1 MTTDAGGLA
10 NPGAQPI
17 DKDFRRRAWT
27 MVAVAMIGT
36 MCCSTSVVLVNI
48 GVFLRPL
55 EEAYGWSRGA
65 IVLSLSIAAL
75 SMAMVN
81 PLVGRLIDRYGVRPV
96 LILSLIGYGIAT
108 AAVPS
113 LIGVMDIWGL
123 YIAYAV
129 IAGVGA
135 GSNVIAYVRLLS
147 GWFGGPMN
155 HSRGLALG
163 LSSAG
168 VPLGHT
174 ISGPLAVLLIASFGW
189 ESGYWGLALMPLAIG
204 LPLAILM
211 VRAAPNETTGDAKT
225 AKERAALL
233 PGVTIG
239 EAARMRTFWLMM
251 LIAFLMSSC
260 LQGITIHIAP
270 LLTDVGL
277 SAQGLALMLAIQGA
291 LAIAARIGAGYLFD
305 RFFAPHVSILIFAI
319 AAISAFALAGFPGLV
334 LAIIATIL
342 IVIGSGA
349 ESDLIGYL
357 VGRYFGLKNYGQI
370 FGGIYAMFM
379 VGIAFGPLLF
389 GVAFDLWGNY
399 NVPFL
404 FAGIGLTLIC
414 ALMLMLPRFTD
425 EPLAEKK

>member
-1 MTTDAGGLA
+1 
-10 NPGAQPI
+10 
-17 DKDFRRRAWT
+17 
-27 MVAVAMIGT
+27 
-36 MCCSTSVVLVNI
+36 LVNP
-48 GVFLRPL
+48 F
-55 EEAYGWSRGA
+55 
-65 IVLSLSIAAL
+65 
-75 SMAMVN
+75 
-81 PLVGRLIDRYGVRPV
+81 VGRLIDRYGVRPV
-96 LILSLIGYGIAT
+96 LIFSLIGYGLAT
-108 AAVPS
+108 AAVPF
-113 LIGVMDIWGL
+113 LIGVMDLWGL
-123 YIAYAV
+123 YIGYAI

-147 GWFGGPMN
+147 GWFNGPMN
-155 HSRGLALG
+155 GSRGLALG

-174 ISGPLAVLLIASFGW
+174 ISGPLAVLLIEAMGW
-189 ESGYWGLALMPLAIG
+189 QTGYFGLALMPLAIG
-204 LPLAILM
+204 LPLAIWL
-211 VRAAPNETTGDAKT
+211 VREAPNETAGDPQT
-225 AKERAALL
+225 AKERLALL
-233 PGVTIG
+233 PGQTIK
-239 EAARMRTFWLMM
+239 EASRTRTFWLLL

-291 LAIAARIGAGYLFD
+291 LAICARVGAGYLFD
-305 RFFAPHVSILIFAI
+305 RFHAPHVSLAIFAI
-319 AAISAFALAGFPGLV
+319 AAISAFALAGFPGLI

-379 VGIAFGPLLF
+379 LGIAFGPFLF

-399 NVPFL
+399 NIPFL
-404 FAGIGLTLIC
+404 FAGLGLTAIC
-414 ALMLMLPRFTD
+414 GLLLLLPRFNNDYAPT
-425 EPLAEKK
+425 K

>member
-1 MTTDAGGLA
+1 
-10 NPGAQPI
+10 
-17 DKDFRRRAWT
+17 
-27 MVAVAMIGT
+27 MVAAAMVGT
-36 MCCSTSVVLVNI
+36 MCCSTSVVLVNV
-48 GVFLRPL
+48 GVFITPL
-55 EEAYGWSRGA
+55 AETFGWSRGA
-65 IVLSLSIAAL
+65 IVLSLSIAAI
-75 SMAMVN
+75 SMAVAN
-81 PLVGRLIDRYGVRPV
+81 PLVGRLIDRFGVRPV
-96 LILSLIGYGIAT
+96 LIVSLVGYGLAT
-108 AAVPS
+108 AAVPF

-123 YIAYAV
+123 YIGFAV
-129 IAGVGA
+129 VAGVGA

-147 GWFGGPMN
+147 GWFSGPMN
-155 HSRGLALG
+155 SSRGLALG

-174 ISGPLAVLLIASFGW
+174 ISGPLGVLLIDSFSW
-189 ESGYWGLALMPLAIG
+189 QTGYWGLALMPLAIG
-204 LPLAILM
+204 LPLAILV
-211 VRAAPNETTGDAKT
+211 VRPAPSETSGDASSAT
-225 AKERAALL
+225 ERAARL

-239 EAARMRTFWLMM
+239 EAARMRTFWLLL

-291 LAIAARIGAGYLFD
+291 LAIAARVGAGYLFD
-305 RFFAPHVSILIFAI
+305 RFFAPHVSLAIFAV
-319 AAISAFALAGFPGLV
+319 AACAAFALAGFPGLM
-334 LAIIATIL
+334 LAIVATIL

-379 VGIAFGPLLF
+379 IGIAFGPFLF
-389 GVAFDLWGNY
+389 GVAFDIWGNY

-404 FAGIGLTLIC
+404 FAGAGLTLIC
-414 ALMLMLPRFTD
+414 ALLLLLPRYNDGTVIG
-425 EPLAEKK
+425 KR